1 MLKNKCIAAGWKP
14 NRRKLVYIRLS
25 GQHCWIPC
33 KEIPGTEELKV
44 RLTLAYQVPQ
54 QIIVL
59 EGENFSIRTPEIE
72 PLDTREPA
80 CRICGVT
87 LFSRATDFR
96 SAAGSR
102 PYYVEDVRPVNVAQS
117 MVCKMSIRRKQSLS
131 VSDDSFFPRRRT
143 AATAGRQRWRKKRD
157 ARSPLQYLQCSAC

>member
-1 MLKNKCIAAGWKP
+1 MVVMLKNKCIAAGWKP

-59 EGENFSIRTPEIE
+59 EGENFSIRTPEFE

-102 PYYVEDVRPVNVAQS
+102 LYYVEDVRPVNVAQS
-117 MVCKMSIRRKQSLS
+117 MVCKMSNRRKQNQRCDCEAASH
-131 VSDDSFFPRRRT
+131 VSMLT
-143 AATAGRQRWRKKRD
+143 EELLGRCTLPSQ
-157 ARSPLQYLQCSAC
+157 